1 MALAGSGAEW
11 PGTFAYVLRC
21 REQRADLSDGLD
33 VKTRRSY
40 QFREA
45 RLGRRRGDL
54 RPSLKPGTV
63 ICQKG
68 IVRSSGICSV
78 TCHPQLARGPA
89 KRDAS
94 SKTLCADNLLQ
105 PEGKFWDRS

>member
-1 MALAGSGAEW
+1 MTLSDGSPHEAMISALSSRCAEW

-33 VKTRRSY
+33 VKTGRSY

-54 RPSLKPGTV
+54 PPSLKRRRRRRGASGRGMAV
-63 ICQKG
+63 MK
-68 IVRSSGICSV
+68 RSG
-78 TCHPQLARGPA
+78 
-89 KRDAS
+89 
-94 SKTLCADNLLQ
+94 
-105 PEGKFWDRS
+105 